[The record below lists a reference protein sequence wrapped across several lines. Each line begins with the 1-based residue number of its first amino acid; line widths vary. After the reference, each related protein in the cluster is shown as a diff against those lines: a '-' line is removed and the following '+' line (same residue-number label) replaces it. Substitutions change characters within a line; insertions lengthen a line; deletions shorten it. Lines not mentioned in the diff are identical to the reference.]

1 MQAVRWESGE
11 VATGDVARAKTLTP
25 GRLRFPQI
33 SSRAYEHPADRG
45 ALVALRALPGF
56 DAVLRALSGV
66 NGDRSIRLLHVAS
79 AVRVSHRQ
87 YPALQQLLDE
97 AAATLDIATVP
108 DLFVVRDPMPNASTL
123 GLKTPF
129 LTITTGSLDLLDAEG
144 LRFVLGHELG
154 HVLSGHAL
162 YHTMLTTLIRVS
174 ASISW
179 VPIGGL
185 GLRVL
190 VMALQE
196 WFRKSVLSC
205 DRAGLLVGQ
214 DAGAALRVHA
224 ALAGA
229 TDPDEMD
236 VAGFLDQAA
245 EYERGGDIRDS
256 FIKLFH
262 LDGREHPL
270 AAVRAAELQKWAAG
284 PQYRAILSGEYPRRG
299 DDADAAMSDEARSAA
314 QSYRDS
320 FTSSADPLARF
331 VREAG
336 GIFGGVAGT
345 VAGTVADGVGSW
357 VRNRAR
363 GAWGSG
369 GHDGGTGH
377 DGGSVHDNGGSNTS
391 GGGSNSGG
399 GGRASGGGDGDSSG
413 RGTS

>member
-1 MQAVRWESGE
+1 MASG
-11 VATGDVARAKTLTP
+11 DIARAKTLTP

-66 NGDRSIRLLHVAS
+66 IGERSIRLLHVAS

-97 AAATLDIATVP
+97 AAATLDIAVVP
-108 DLFVVRDPMPNASTL
+108 ELFVLRDPMPNAATL

-129 LTITTGSLDLLDAEG
+129 LTITTGSLELLDAEG

-162 YHTMLTTLIRVS
+162 YHTMLTTLVKIS
-174 ASISW
+174 ASLSW

-190 VMALQE
+190 VLALDE
-196 WFRKSVLSC
+196 WFRKSELSC

-224 ALAGA
+224 ILAGA

-236 VAGFLDQAA
+236 VAGFLDQAT
-245 EYERGGDIRDS
+245 EYDRGGDIRDS
-256 FIKLFH
+256 FIKLLH
-262 LDGREHPL
+262 LDGRDHPL

-299 DDADAAMSDEARSAA
+299 DDAEAAMSDEAKAA
-314 QSYRDS
+314 AKSYKDS
-320 FTSSADPLARF
+320 FTASADPLARF
-331 VREAG
+331 VQNAG
-336 GIFGGVAGT
+336 GIFGGVAGSMAST
-345 VAGTVADGVGSW
+345 VAGTVADNVGGW
-357 VRNRAR
+357 LRDRAR
-363 GAWGSG
+363 SGSG
-369 GHDGGTGH
+369 RGGT
-377 DGGSVHDNGGSNTS
+377 NGGSN
-391 GGGSNSGG
+391 GGGSNGG
-399 GGRASGGGDGDSSG
+399 GSNGNGGDGSGSNG
-413 RGTS
+413 RGGRGGDDGHGDA

>member
-1 MQAVRWESGE
+1 M
-11 VATGDVARAKTLTP
+11 ATGDIARAKTLTP

-56 DAVLRALSGV
+56 DSVLRALSGV
-66 NGDRSIRLLHVAS
+66 IGERSIRLMYVANS
-79 AVRVSHRQ
+79 IRVSHRQ

-108 DLFVVRDPMPNASTL
+108 ELFVVRDPMPNASTY

-129 LTITTGSLDLLDAEG
+129 IVITTGTLDLLDADG
-144 LRFVLGHELG
+144 IRFILGHELG

-162 YHTMLTTLIRVS
+162 YHTMLTTLVRIS
-174 ASISW
+174 SSISW

-196 WFRKSVLSC
+196 WFRKSELSC

-224 ALAGA
+224 ILAGA
-229 TDPDEMD
+229 TEPDEMD

-256 FIKLFH
+256 FIKLLH
-262 LDGREHPL
+262 LDGRSHPL
-270 AAVRAAELQKWAAG
+270 AALRAAELQKWAAG
-284 PQYRAILSGEYPRRG
+284 AQYRDILSGDYPRRAE
-299 DDADAAMSDEARSAA
+299 DAEADMSEEVKAAAN
-314 QSYRDS
+314 SYRDS
-320 FTSSADPLARF
+320 FTSSADPLSKF
-331 VREAG
+331 VRVAG
-336 GIFGGVAGT
+336 GIFSGVAGN
-345 VAGTVADGVGSW
+345 VAGNVADGVGDW
-357 VRNRAR
+357 LRNRTWPR
-363 GAWGSG
+363 GGPRDGS
-369 GHDGGTGH
+369 
-377 DGGSVHDNGGSNTS
+377 
-391 GGGSNSGG
+391 
-399 GGRASGGGDGDSSG
+399 DSEN
-413 RGTS
+413 

>member
-1 MQAVRWESGE
+1 MPPGE
-11 VATGDVARAKTLTP
+11 IARAKTLTP
-25 GRLRFPQI
+25 GRVRFPDL

-45 ALVALRALPGF
+45 ALVALRGLPGF
-56 DAVLRALSGV
+56 DRVLRAVSGV
-66 NGDRSIRLLHVAS
+66 FGERSLRLLHLAD

-87 YPALQQLLDE
+87 YPALHQLLVE
-97 AAATLDIATVP
+97 ACATLDIEHVP
-108 DLFVVRDPMPNASTL
+108 EVFVVRDPVAQAMTL
-123 GLKTPF
+123 GMDHPF
-129 LTITTGSLDLLDAEG
+129 IVVNTGLLEIMDADG

-154 HVLSGHAL
+154 HVLSGHAV
-162 YHTMLTTLIRVS
+162 YRTMLLSLLRISQNV
-174 ASISW
+174 SW
-179 VPIGGL
+179 VPL
-185 GLRVL
+185 GALPLRVI

-196 WFRKSVLSC
+196 WYRKSELSC

>member
-1 MQAVRWESGE
+1 MASG
-11 VATGDVARAKTLTP
+11 DIARAKTLTP

-66 NGDRSIRLLHVAS
+66 IGERSIRLLQVAS
-79 AVRVSHRQ
+79 AIRVSHRQ

-97 AAATLDIATVP
+97 AAATLDIAVVP
-108 DLFVVRDPMPNASTL
+108 ELFVLRDPMPNAATL

-129 LTITTGSLDLLDAEG
+129 ITITTGSLELLDAEG

-162 YHTMLTTLIRVS
+162 YHTMLKTLVEVS
-174 ASISW
+174 ASLSW

-190 VMALQE
+190 VLALDE
-196 WFRKSVLSC
+196 WFRKSELSC

-224 ALAGA
+224 ILAGA

-236 VAGFLDQAA
+236 VAGFLDQAD

-256 FIKLFH
+256 FIKLLH
-262 LDGREHPL
+262 LGGRDHPL

-284 PQYRAILSGEYPRRG
+284 PQYRAILSGDYPRRA
-299 DDADAAMSDEARSAA
+299 DDAEAAMSEEAKSAARSYKDA
-314 QSYRDS
+314 
-320 FTSSADPLARF
+320 FTTSADPLARF
-331 VREAG
+331 VRAAG
-336 GIFGGVAGT
+336 GIFGGVAGSMASTVAST
-345 VAGTVADGVGSW
+345 VAGTVADNVGGW
-357 VRNRAR
+357 LRDRAR
-363 GAWGSG
+363 SGSGRGGSG
-369 GHDGGTGH
+369 GNGSGSNGSGSNGSGTNGSRGTGGT
-377 DGGSVHDNGGSNTS
+377 
-391 GGGSNSGG
+391 GG
-399 GGRASGGGDGDSSG
+399 GGRDGDVDDDA
-413 RGTS
+413 